1 MHRVLIALVL
11 SLLAAVAAP
20 SVAQNYPDRPVR
32 TIVTFPPGGGFDNV
46 ARLLVP
52 GIAKALGQQVIVD
65 NRAGATGQ
73 IGTTA
78 GARAEPDGYTLLFG
92 GVGALAIAPH
102 LTKTPYDP
110 LKDFAPISMVAVN
123 DGLLI
128 VNPRFPAKDLKGF
141 IETVKQSPGKYSF
154 ASAGTGSVTHV
165 AGELLK
171 TRAGL
176 DMVHIPY
183 KGDGPAIA
191 DLVGGT
197 VPIMV
202 TVFATAAPF
211 VKSGQVRPIAALGTS
226 RFPQLPDVPTLNES
240 GFPGLTGGSWL
251 GLYAPAGTPR
261 DVIAKINA
269 AVRFALQDKEVLE
282 RLTAQGTKAV
292 ASSPEEL
299 GAFTRDE
306 HAKWGQVIRDN
317 GIKAE

>member
-1 MHRVLIALVL
+1 MQRILISL
-11 SLLAAVAAP
+11 SSCLAILAAPVM
-20 SVAQNYPDRPVR
+20 AQTYPDRPVR

-102 LTKTPYDP
+102 LAKTPYDP

-141 IETVKQSPGKYSF
+141 IETLKQSPGKYSF
-154 ASAGTGSVTHV
+154 ASAGTGSVTHM

-226 RFPQLPDVPTLNES
+226 RFPQMPDVPTLNES

-269 AVRFALQDKEVLE
+269 AVRVALQDKEVLE
-282 RLTAQGTKAV
+282 RLSAQGTKAV

-299 GAFTRDE
+299 GAFTREE

>member
-269 AVRFALQDKEVLE
+269 AVRVALQDKEVLE

-292 ASSPEEL
+292 ASSPDEL